1 MLDWI
6 HACITSHH
14 KAFGIA
20 GDSITFFASIL
31 LSLEALFKQAEW
43 LSVESKRTIVAYFKN
58 AEDADGNKIDI
69 PTVESHWRALWTIAA
84 RVGTLFLALGFA
96 ILLALRI
103 WSE

>member
-1 MLDWI
+1 MRENLQPFLVV
-6 HACITSHH
+6 HK

-20 GDSITFFASIL
+20 GDSITFFALIL

-69 PTVESHWRALWTIAA
+69 PTVERHWRTLWTIAA
-84 RVGTLFLALGFA
+84 RCGTLFLALGFA